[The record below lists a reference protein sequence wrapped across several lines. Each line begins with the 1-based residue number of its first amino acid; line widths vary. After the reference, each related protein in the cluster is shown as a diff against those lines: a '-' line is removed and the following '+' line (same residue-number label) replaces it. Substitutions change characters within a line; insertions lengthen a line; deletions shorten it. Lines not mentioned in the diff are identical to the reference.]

1 MKESAFYSK
10 RNEKQ
15 LESFHENNVFR
26 LSIKK
31 ICVASMWRQDRR
43 RAQVGVGVPGMS
55 AVESRRD
62 DSSLNQRDG
71 LLAERKE
78 MTAHRNR
85 EQRNSA
91 ELCDSS
97 AKRGSWKE
105 EECQR
110 RLVLGF

>member
-1 MKESAFYSK
+1 MESAFYSK

-43 RAQVGVGVPGMS
+43 RAQVGVGAPGMS

-62 DSSLNQRDG
+62 DSSVNQRDDCAG
-71 LLAERKE
+71 RKE
-78 MTAHRNR
+78 GNDRSQIQGAGKFSRT
-85 EQRNSA
+85 
-91 ELCDSS
+91 
-97 AKRGSWKE
+97 W
-105 EECQR
+105 
-110 RLVLGF
+110 